1 MVQFEQDY
9 LLALP
14 GLALGFLGGL
24 VVSSRGSSAELRRW
38 DGRATVALLAAA
50 AVAHAALIPKVEL
63 MRVVLL
69 SLYGAA
75 LVVTIVAALAG
86 VRFWRLAA
94 VLLPA
99 GSIAGYVYFAAVA
112 HETDVVGL
120 IVKLVEIGAIAA
132 ALAPILLRRRA
143 ESPLAGR
150 WLA

>member
-1 MVQFEQDY
+1 
-9 LLALP
+9 
-14 GLALGFLGGL
+14 
-24 VVSSRGSSAELRRW
+24 
-38 DGRATVALLAAA
+38 
-50 AVAHAALIPKVEL
+50 
-63 MRVVLL
+63 MRVVLF

-150 WLA
+150 WVA